1 MHCLRRLG
9 WFAIFAGNRRESPSA
24 CALSVRIDR
33 SCRPKWIHPIQLP
46 MASATSQSLRW
57 EKFGRGKNAWLWHGF
72 STRLGG
78 LSSAYCAEDAPGDLN
93 LGFTAADDR
102 ETVLRNRRLLVE
114 AVTGEPSTPL
124 VTLRQIHSSVLTVIG
139 STPELS
145 DGSPSPACKGDGL
158 MTAEPGVLL
167 GIQTADCIPVLVAD
181 RKRRVVAAFHAGWRG
196 TVRRIVETG
205 VGRMRIE
212 FGCGLRIYCCD
223 WPGIGPAAIRWAKRC
238 FRSSNRK
245 TAMRKSCSA
254 RWTTQTRFG
263 SSIRCFF

>member
-1 MHCLRRLG
+1 MRFER
-9 WFAIFAGNRRESPSA
+9 A
-24 CALSVRIDR
+24 DR
-33 SCRPKWIHPIQLP
+33 SELSPKVDSPHTAPNGVGYFAVP
-46 MASATSQSLRW
+46 GW

-181 RKRRVVAAFHAGWRG
+181 RKRRVVAPFMRG
-196 TVRRIVETG
+196 GAE
-205 VGRMRIE
+205 
-212 FGCGLRIYCCD
+212 
-223 WPGIGPAAIRWAKRC
+223 P
-238 FRSSNRK
+238 
-245 TAMRKSCSA
+245 
-254 RWTTQTRFG
+254 
-263 SSIRCFF
+263 